1 MKLKIGQK
9 IECKQNGLICEI
21 TNLDNGIVTVDHDGK
36 DNQIPEDL
44 LILHIEEGNYSIVD

>member
-9 IECKQNGLICEI
+9 IKCHTNGVVCTI
-21 TNLDNGIVTVDHDGK
+21 TSVIDGVVTVDYDGK

-44 LILHIEEGNYSIVD
+44 LLAHIEEGNYSIIN